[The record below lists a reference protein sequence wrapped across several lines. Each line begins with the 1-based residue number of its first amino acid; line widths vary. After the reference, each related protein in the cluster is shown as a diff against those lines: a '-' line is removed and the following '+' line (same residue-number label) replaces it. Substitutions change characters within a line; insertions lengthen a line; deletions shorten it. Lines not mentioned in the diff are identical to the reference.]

1 MFIIKKIIFYYS
13 IRDLIDAIKSYFNL
27 RYLFFNQRF
36 FGKYTLR
43 NRKNIYIGKNVKF
56 YHNFFAE
63 AHNKGKII
71 IEDGCVFNRNI
82 YLTSFMEIKIGKN
95 SLFGPNV
102 FIGDHDHGSYE
113 GNIHSNPNEKPI
125 MRGIYP
131 EKISIGDNVWVGNNV
146 TITKGS
152 QIGEGSVIGANS
164 VVKGYIP
171 PFSLAVG
178 SPAKVKKRFSNKQEK
193 WVKVSKND

>member
-1 MFIIKKIIFYYS
+1 MDKIKRKIFYYS
-13 IRDLIDAIKSYFNL
+13 FGDLIDAIKSYLNL

-43 NRKNIYIGKNVKF
+43 NRRNIFIGKNVKF

-63 AHNKGKII
+63 AHSSGKII
-71 IEDGCVFNRNI
+71 IKEGCVFNRNS
-82 YLTSFMEIKIGKN
+82 YLTSFEEIKIGKN

-113 GNIHSNPNEKPI
+113 GNIHTNPKEIPI

-131 EKISIGDNVWVGNNV
+131 EKIIIGDNVWVGNNV

-152 QIGEGSVIGANS
+152 KIGDGSIIGANS

-178 SPAKVKKRFSNKQEK
+178 SPAKVKKRFSNKKEK
-193 WVKVSKND
+193 WVKVFLDD